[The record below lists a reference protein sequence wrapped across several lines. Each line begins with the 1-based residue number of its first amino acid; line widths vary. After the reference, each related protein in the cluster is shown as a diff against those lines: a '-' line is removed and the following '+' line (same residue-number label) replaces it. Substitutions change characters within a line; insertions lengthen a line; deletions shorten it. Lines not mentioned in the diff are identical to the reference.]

1 MAKPRPKPVSSPF
14 DALIQARQESA
25 DHSPVQTSN
34 QSDSITSRQ
43 LDGKLAKSTDPAY
56 LKFTTYIRKQTHRSV
71 KLAVLQQEREMSDLV
86 EELLSEWLQ
95 TQQQSNN

>member
-1 MAKPRPKPVSSPF
+1 
-14 DALIQARQESA
+14 
-25 DHSPVQTSN
+25 
-34 QSDSITSRQ
+34 
-43 LDGKLAKSTDPAY
+43 